1 MFFGCTRSAWKDQGT
16 HRLLECS
23 LRPASWFIDIIQ
35 QLVISLTI
43 LYGWIRH
50 HCECGKTPTA
60 VYSLSDHRKGIGLLK
75 KRLDEGLTNII
86 NEGVRKSKPLA
97 LFQCPVLLKT
107 VVNCSSSFIFIL
119 EKPKMLMQRQLA
131 ADILWQNLP

>member
-1 MFFGCTRSAWKDQGT
+1 MFFVCTRSAWKDQGT

-23 LRPASWFIDIIQ
+23 LRPARWFIDIIQ
-35 QLVISLTI
+35 QFVISLTI
-43 LYGWIRH
+43 LYGWIR